1 MIPVCSDIL
10 RRFRAALERDLPQ
23 RTLAPSIARTYRHV
37 LCIESIRPPGQA
49 GWAHHDARARPEAHD
64 VIARGRW
71 RAQGQLVGCS
81 LQSRHVSA
89 ISGRKSQKMMLAP
102 SLILHNFPSAAGRSI
117 SWRGGPSL
125 LMGACTTWWRG
136 GRRRRPRRR
145 RSTSAAPF
153 QWSRVQ
159 AAYNNSSAGRVLF
172 LACTDD
178 DDGREHRQPEPG
190 CRLPVCWD
198 QRDYMIP
205 GARIM

>member
-81 LQSRHVSA
+81 LQPRHVSA
-89 ISGRKSQKMMLAP
+89 ISGPKIAKDDVGPVADPAQLSERSWQKHQLA
-102 SLILHNFPSAAGRSI
+102 
-117 SWRGGPSL
+117 
-125 LMGACTTWWRG
+125 WW
-136 GRRRRPRRR
+136 
-145 RSTSAAPF
+145 T
-153 QWSRVQ
+153 V
-159 AAYNNSSAGRVLF
+159 AAYGSVYYLVAGGSKKETKTE
-172 LACTDD
+172 AK
-178 DDGREHRQPEPG
+178 H
-190 CRLPVCWD
+190 
-198 QRDYMIP
+198 
-205 GARIM
+205 